1 MSADVPGGFGADVP
15 GGFDADVPDGFGTSG
30 PHAHERRFPLG
41 PEKLRTPERLA
52 LLERERVMLL
62 CREGARLLSVLDV
75 GTGTGVFAE
84 TFAGASLRV
93 TGIDPNAGFLDVAR
107 RLVPGVEFREGVA
120 ELLPFEDGT
129 FDLVFLGQVL
139 HETDDPA
146 AALKEAHR
154 VALKR
159 VALLEWP
166 YRSEEIGPPLAHRME
181 SSRILELARSTGFLA
196 VEKIELTRL
205 DFYRLTL
212 RES

>member
-1 MSADVPGGFGADVP
+1 MSADVPGGFGAD
-15 GGFDADVPDGFGTSG
+15 G
-30 PHAHERRFPLG
+30 PHAHERRFPLA
-41 PEKLRTPERLA
+41 PDKLRTPERLA

-62 CREGARLLSVLDV
+62 CREGIRVVSVLDV

-93 TGIDPNAGFLDVAR
+93 TGVDPNAGFLDVAR

-120 ELLPFEDGT
+120 EHLPFEDGS

-146 AALKEAHR
+146 AALGEARR

-181 SSRILELARSTGFLA
+181 SSRIIELAKSAGF
-196 VEKIELTRL
+196 VSIEKIELARL
-205 DFYRLTL
+205 DFYRLTP
-212 RES
+212 RGS

>member
-1 MSADVPGGFGADVP
+1 MSADVPGGFGA
-15 GGFDADVPDGFGTSG
+15 GG

-41 PEKLRTPERLA
+41 PERLRTPERLA

-62 CREGARLLSVLDV
+62 FSEGARHLSVLDV

-84 TFAGASLRV
+84 TFAGASLQV

-107 RLVPGVEFREGVA
+107 RLVPGVKFLEGVA
-120 ELLPFEDGT
+120 EHLPFEDRS

-139 HETDDPA
+139 HETVDPA
-146 AALKEAHR
+146 AALKEARR
-154 VALKR
+154 VARTR
-159 VALLEWP
+159 VAVLEWP

-181 SSRILELARSTGFLA
+181 SSRIIELARSAGF
-196 VEKIELTRL
+196 VSIEKIWLARL
-205 DFYRLTL
+205 DFYRFTP